1 MKSTKKSLLASGV
14 SLLLS
19 AALLVGSTF
28 AWFTDSVTNT
38 GNRVE
43 AGTLKVDLLMDKGD
57 GKGYQSIDEGSGDI
71 FNEAEGG
78 NGYNWEP
85 GMTQV
90 VYLAVE
96 NQGTLSLKYN
106 IRLDILEDGLA
117 EALQFVVVDGAQYG
131 AVKSWDEIKS
141 DANVVADYIVDGQI
155 SAAPQGHLSAGKTE
169 YFALAVHMAE
179 SAGNDYQNS
188 SFAMDVKVIAGQYT
202 EEKDGFGNS
211 DYDKDAPYETGDGNF
226 SGGFGTVESPY
237 LVSTKEDLLNI
248 GYKGFGE
255 EDGEDYFYNRVFQ
268 LTQDIDMEDEPIKNL
283 GSFRGLLDG
292 NGYSLKNVNFTS
304 EGEGLGNNV
313 GLFSGLN
320 GATTAK
326 FTKQQPPRSW
336 QAPIAM
342 RSTAKIIL
350 LPVVR

>member
-1 MKSTKKSLLASGV
+1 MKSKKKSLLASGA

-19 AALLVGSTF
+19 AALLAGSTF

-96 NQGTLSLKYN
+96 NKGTLSLKYN

-131 AVKSWDEIKS
+131 AVKS
-141 DANVVADYIVDGQI
+141 
-155 SAAPQGHLSAGKTE
+155 
-169 YFALAVHMAE
+169 
-179 SAGNDYQNS
+179 
-188 SFAMDVKVIAGQYT
+188 
-202 EEKDGFGNS
+202 
-211 DYDKDAPYETGDGNF
+211 
-226 SGGFGTVESPY
+226 
-237 LVSTKEDLLNI
+237 
-248 GYKGFGE
+248 
-255 EDGEDYFYNRVFQ
+255 
-268 LTQDIDMEDEPIKNL
+268 
-283 GSFRGLLDG
+283 
-292 NGYSLKNVNFTS
+292 
-304 EGEGLGNNV
+304 
-313 GLFSGLN
+313 
-320 GATTAK
+320 
-326 FTKQQPPRSW
+326 
-336 QAPIAM
+336 
-342 RSTAKIIL
+342 
-350 LPVVR
+350 